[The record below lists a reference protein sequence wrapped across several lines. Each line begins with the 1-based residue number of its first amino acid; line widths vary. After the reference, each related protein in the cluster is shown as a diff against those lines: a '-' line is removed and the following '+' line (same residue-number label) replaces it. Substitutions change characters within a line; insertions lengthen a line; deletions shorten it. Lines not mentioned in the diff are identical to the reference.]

1 MEQTGHPGGAAPG
14 PYGQSQ
20 YRNQPQHQYPP
31 QHQPPSQLPPQPQQG
46 FGPPPPAF
54 APAPSP
60 VPPPP
65 GAYAAPMP
73 AGPEFLATDRRNA
86 VVVDAEG
93 VSLESNGATIDF
105 PWRDIQTVHY
115 KPGPGGEVL
124 MLAVALPDGRFY
136 EGVVA
141 ARNQAKLQEWFA
153 ELAPVL
159 GYYLAGRGH

>member
-1 MEQTGHPGGAAPG
+1 MDP
-14 PYGQSQ
+14 
-20 YRNQPQHQYPP
+20 QPQYH
-31 QHQPPSQLPPQPQQG
+31 PQPQQG

-54 APAPSP
+54 APAPAP
-60 VPPPP
+60 
-65 GAYAAPMP
+65 APMP
-73 AGPEFLATDRRNA
+73 PFPGQPVAAGPDFLAADRRNA

-93 VSLESNGATIDF
+93 VSLECNGATLDF

-115 KPGPGGEVL
+115 KAGPGGEVL
-124 MLAVALPDGRFY
+124 MVAVVLPDGRFF

-159 GYYLAGRGH
+159 GFYLAGRGH